1 MARSMSP
8 KQAPSTSPILAKI
21 VEKRIFVIRGAR
33 VMLSSDLAELY
44 QVSTKSLTQAV
55 KRNIR
60 RFPSDFMF
68 SLSPSEWENLRS
80 QFVTSSS
87 SHGGTRYTPMA
98 YTEQGVAMLS
108 TVLRSPVAIDVNI
121 EIIRVFVKF
130 RELTS
135 SNAQVLKKVD
145 DLEKRVTGHDT
156 QLQQVFQAIRDLVQP
171 SLPARRVIGIKSKS
185 SE

>member
-1 MARSMSP
+1 M
-8 KQAPSTSPILAKI
+8 
-21 VEKRIFVIRGAR
+21 IRNQR

-68 SLSPSEWENLRS
+68 SLSPTEWENLRS

-98 YTEQGVAMLS
+98 FTEQSVAMLS

-121 EIIRVFVKF
+121 EIIRDNFFKLF
-130 RELTS
+130 
-135 SNAQVLKKVD
+135 
-145 DLEKRVTGHDT
+145 
-156 QLQQVFQAIRDLVQP
+156 AISCSQTFNLD
-171 SLPARRVIGIKSKS
+171 ARLALSRKHRT
-185 SE
+185 